1 MKLISMR
8 ILHRYLGFFLAG
20 IMTIYAL
27 SGIVL
32 IYRDTHVFKISSAVE
47 QSLATNLD
55 QSGLGQTLKIKR
67 FKADSEDEQF
77 IYFQDGSY
85 NKTTGDVSYTRYQL
99 PVVLDKLTHLHKA
112 TTNSPVYWLNIFFG
126 ASLLFFS
133 VSSFWMFIPKSKTFK
148 TGVKYS
154 IAGAVLAAILVAIS

>member
-1 MKLISMR
+1 
-8 ILHRYLGFFLAG
+8 
-20 IMTIYAL
+20 MTIYAL

-55 QSGLGQTLKIKR
+55 QSGLGQSLKIKR

-126 ASLLFFS
+126 ASLLFFRYLHFGCLS
-133 VSSFWMFIPKSKTFK
+133 QKVRHLKP
-148 TGVKYS
+148 V
-154 IAGAVLAAILVAIS
+154 